1 MALFLFQ
8 TIKGEVTTQL
18 TMQVQSDGLR
28 GLQRRRE
35 LGVGSCT
42 LKHGAVIRL
51 SHILHC
57 VRVAVTATSVR
68 QAAPLVPDIRPE
80 VVSGTGEGHVLR
92 AVRVKRLL
100 WSVNAD

>member
-1 MALFLFQ
+1 
-8 TIKGEVTTQL
+8 
-18 TMQVQSDGLR
+18 MQVQSDGPR
-28 GLQRRRE
+28 GPQRRGE
-35 LGVGSCT
+35 LGVGRCA
-42 LKHGAVIRL
+42 LKHGSVIRR
-51 SHILHC
+51 SHILHR

-68 QAAPLVPDIRPE
+68 QAAPLVADIGPE